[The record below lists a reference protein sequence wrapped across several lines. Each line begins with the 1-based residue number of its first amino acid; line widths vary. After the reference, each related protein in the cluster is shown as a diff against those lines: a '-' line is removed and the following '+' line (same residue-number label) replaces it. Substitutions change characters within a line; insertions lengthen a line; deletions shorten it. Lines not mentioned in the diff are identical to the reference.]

1 MSLLSDVAC
10 NEDEF
15 TCKNGKCIGSSW
27 NCDGEDDCGDQSD
40 EEGCPGKKVNI
51 QYTVSE
57 IVKLVICS

>member
-40 EEGCPGKKVNI
+40 EEGCSGKEVN
-51 QYTVSE
+51 
-57 IVKLVICS
+57 